1 MEARHA
7 RKDLADALTKGT
19 AVSVAGPRLDAA
31 RQDFIAAAR
40 DGVALDKWGRRYRR
54 RAWEDL
60 ESSLRRLPDSL
71 ARRRLGD
78 ITRGDVQNVIDDMT
92 RAGASGSR
100 VRSVVNALRSL
111 YRWAQDRDL
120 VGHDPAAN
128 VRLPAM
134 EAKPRDRVATP
145 AEFAQLLA
153 ALELADALPWALAG
167 YATARKQEIRIL
179 DWRHV
184 DLKLGAIE
192 LAADEEGRKPG
203 GSWRV
208 VPLVKPLR
216 KMLREAW
223 IAQGRP
229 TAGQGLPA
237 ATAERVWDAQ
247 LGAIQRRVRGAWRS
261 SGLEPI
267 GLHESRHTAATW
279 LDHAGVSPKVAS
291 TLMGHKTPEYQPGAA
306 SITLRRYTHTLPGEL
321 ERARDLLDRFLVA
334 RTRGQAGEGMTRAAF
349 VPPGVP
355 PAVRRARIDTVARSG
370 GFLKTGDRSRGP
382 RVRIPPPPL
391 QAPKLALQR
400 GLRPWCGGSM
410 PAVRIRSRPPE
421 TAAREGASF
430 PAVFPQRP
438 VALRFSCRRSRTTPS
453 PISGAGGGC
462 QGPQAR
468 TPSAA
473 SGLTAGAGRSY
484 AAELAPLGCVRDGR
498 PPGPAHGFVGGREA
512 ATRSRRRGGRRPP
525 P

>member
-1 MEARHA
+1 VPPARDTKTRFQGVFARHQEACKVSAGADPSACNCAPSYYGVVWDRTARKTRKTRRFRRVMEARNA
-7 RKDLADALTKGT
+7 RKDLADALAQGT
-19 AVSVAGPRLDAA
+19 VLAVAGPRLDAA
-31 RQDFIAAAR
+31 RRDFIAAAR
-40 DGVALDKWGRRYRR
+40 DGVALNKWGRRYRR

-78 ITRGDVQNVIDDMT
+78 ITRGDVQAVVDDMT

-111 YRWAQDRDL
+111 FRWAQDREL

-134 EAKPRDRVATP
+134 DATPRDRVATP
-145 AEFAQLLA
+145 PEFAQLLA
-153 ALELADALPWALAG
+153 ALKPDDALPWALAG
-167 YATARKQEIRIL
+167 YATARKQEIRVL

-184 DLKLGAIE
+184 DLKLGAVE

-208 VPLVKPLR
+208 VPLVKPLH

-229 TAGQGLPA
+229 SEGKVCPPRQRSASGML
-237 ATAERVWDAQ
+237 Q
-247 LGAIQRRVRGAWRS
+247 LGAIQRRVRAEWGKL
-261 SGLEPI
+261 GLEPI

-321 ERARDLLDRFLVA
+321 ERARDLLDAFLVA
-334 RTRGQAGEGMTRAAF
+334 RTAGEEA
-349 VPPGVP
+349 
-355 PAVRRARIDTVARSG
+355 
-370 GFLKTGDRSRGP
+370 TG
-382 RVRIPPPPL
+382 
-391 QAPKLALQR
+391 
-400 GLRPWCGGSM
+400 
-410 PAVRIRSRPPE
+410 
-421 TAAREGASF
+421 
-430 PAVFPQRP
+430 
-438 VALRFSCRRSRTTPS
+438 
-453 PISGAGGGC
+453 
-462 QGPQAR
+462 
-468 TPSAA
+468 
-473 SGLTAGAGRSY
+473 
-484 AAELAPLGCVRDGR
+484 
-498 PPGPAHGFVGGREA
+498 
-512 ATRSRRRGGRRPP
+512 
-525 P
+525 